1 MERRC
6 ESCHGYA
13 CHLNIHAHTFVQSV
27 GVAADERRAAMKQV
41 INPDANDKLTRAI
54 KQLNAKIFSD
64 ERVDIC
70 MLPTADGITIA
81 HKR

>member
-1 MERRC
+1 M
-6 ESCHGYA
+6 S
-13 CHLNIHAHTFVQSV
+13 
-27 GVAADERRAAMKQV
+27 QV
-41 INPDANDKLTRAI
+41 INPDTNDKLTTAI
-54 KQLNAKIFSD
+54 KQLNAKIFVD